1 MTSFPYLLS
10 ETRPIWIDIPKIHF
24 SGPTFPFFSEKPY
37 LCPHQNKITM
47 QNEKQAIT
55 QPETTTTQCLNCG
68 TEFEGNFCP
77 ECGQS
82 AETGRFTMRFI
93 FENLL
98 AAFLSKDG
106 GIWFTLKNL
115 FTRPGA
121 MIVEILKGKRRRY
134 FSPFPM
140 LFFVLTFYL
149 LLASLTGSRDNY
161 RQAEQ
166 EYMNIEVS
174 KDDKSAEQGTDAEQS
189 KDYTE
194 RYNRVRKMGSNC
206 IKFYNNHYAVV
217 FMLTLPLFLFAARVC
232 YGKSNRRRYYR
243 AEYLVAITYSM
254 VIVVIYLWLGSLMYL
269 FSESLSDK
277 MGVYMPFAFVT
288 AFTVCLRKM
297 MGFSIKKT
305 VWRSLLTVLLYYVTL
320 GFIALIGIIF
330 AIIFFKKYM

>member
-1 MTSFPYLLS
+1 
-10 ETRPIWIDIPKIHF
+10 
-24 SGPTFPFFSEKPY
+24 
-37 LCPHQNKITM
+37 M
-47 QNEKQAIT
+47 QNEIQTEVETQAK
-55 QPETTTTQCLNCG
+55 TTQCLNCG

-77 ECGQS
+77 ECGQN

-149 LLASLTGSRDNY
+149 LLASITGSRDNY

-174 KDDKSAEQGTDAEQS
+174 KDDKSAEQSTDAEQS
-189 KDYTE
+189 QDYTE

-206 IKFYNNHYAVV
+206 IKFYKGRLYSISWNSFYEYGENGDVISEKVNH
-217 FMLTLPLFLFAARVC
+217 LIKLFEKK
-232 YGKSNRRRYYR
+232 YGKCTEKDLQLCNNFGR
-243 AEYLVAITYSM
+243 IINGQK
-254 VIVVIYLWLGSLMYL
+254 VIVMGRLAYWEAYNKTIGIYLEETEMDGRVY
-269 FSESLSDK
+269 DK
-277 MGVYMPFAFVT
+277 DLPFKYTITIQFRDIINNTEANN
-288 AFTVCLRKM
+288 
-297 MGFSIKKT
+297 
-305 VWRSLLTVLLYYVTL
+305 
-320 GFIALIGIIF
+320 FIDDVMKADKAIERDKFQKDSVKSANAL
-330 AIIFFKKYM
+330 

>member
-1 MTSFPYLLS
+1 MENEIKPT
-10 ETRPIWIDIPKIHF
+10 PKNTH
-24 SGPTFPFFSEKPY
+24 
-37 LCPHQNKITM
+37 
-47 QNEKQAIT
+47 
-55 QPETTTTQCLNCG
+55 CLNCG

-77 ECGQS
+77 ECGQN

-93 FENLL
+93 FENLI
-98 AAFLSKDG
+98 AAFTSKDG
-106 GIWFTLKNL
+106 GVWFTLKSL
-115 FTRPGA
+115 FTRPGT
-121 MIVEILKGKRRRY
+121 MIVEILNGKRRRY

-149 LLASLTGSRDNY
+149 LLASITGSRDNY

-166 EYMNIEVS
+166 EHMNIEVS
-174 KDDKSAEQGTDAEQS
+174 KDDKSAEQSTDAEQS
-189 KDYTE
+189 KDYAE
-194 RYNRVRKMGSNC
+194 RYNRVRRMGSNC
-206 IKFYNNHYAVV
+206 IKFYNNHYTVV

-254 VIVVIYLWLGSLMYL
+254 VMVVIYLWLVSLMYL
-269 FSESLSDK
+269 FSESISDK
-277 MGVYMPFAFVT
+277 MGLYMPFAFVV

-305 VWRSLLTVLLYYVTL
+305 VWRSFLAVVLYYTTL

-330 AIIFFKKYM
+330 GIIFLKKIM

>member
-1 MTSFPYLLS
+1 
-10 ETRPIWIDIPKIHF
+10 
-24 SGPTFPFFSEKPY
+24 
-37 LCPHQNKITM
+37 M
-47 QNEKQAIT
+47 QNEIQTEVATQAK
-55 QPETTTTQCLNCG
+55 TTQCLNCG

-121 MIVEILKGKRRRY
+121 MVVEILNGKRRKY

-140 LFFVLTFYL
+140 LFFALTVYI
-149 LLASLTGSRDNY
+149 LLASVTGSRDNY

-166 EYMNIEVS
+166 SYSNIEIT
-174 KDDKSAEQGTDAEQS
+174 KDGESDEQS

-194 RYNRVRKMGSNC
+194 RYNRIRRMGSNF
-206 IKFYNNHYAVV
+206 IKFYNNHYTVV

-254 VIVVIYLWLGSLMYL
+254 VIVVIFLWLVSLMYL
-269 FSESLSDK
+269 FSQSISDR
-277 MGVYMPFAFVT
+277 MSSFMPFAFVV
-288 AFTVCLRKM
+288 AFTFCFRQM
-297 MGFSIKKT
+297 MGFSIRKT
-305 VWRSLLTVLLYYVTL
+305 FWRSLLTVVLYYTTL

-330 AIIFFKKYM
+330 GFIFLKKFM

>member
-1 MTSFPYLLS
+1 M
-10 ETRPIWIDIPKIHF
+10 H
-24 SGPTFPFFSEKPY
+24 
-37 LCPHQNKITM
+37 
-47 QNEKQAIT
+47 
-55 QPETTTTQCLNCG
+55 
-68 TEFEGNFCP
+68 
-77 ECGQS
+77 
-82 AETGRFTMRFI
+82 FI

-174 KDDKSAEQGTDAEQS
+174 KDDKSAEQSTDAEQS
-189 KDYTE
+189 QDYTE

-254 VIVVIYLWLGSLMYL
+254 VIVVIYLWLGSLIYL

-305 VWRSLLTVLLYYVTL
+305 VWRSLLTVLLYYMTL

-330 AIIFFKKYM
+330 AIIFFKKFV